1 MSRDALSLDDYLS
14 HITQACARIERYT
27 GTMSEAAFLSPSSEL
42 VQDGVIRNLEVVG
55 EAANNIAKHHPEFM
69 AANPQLPL
77 INAYD
82 MRNRLSHGY
91 FQINL
96 RLVWATVKEHVPQ
109 LANEIRVAQLALD
122 GRAHEKPLVA
132 KRNLGDDFGL

>member
-1 MSRDALSLDDYLS
+1 MSRDALSLNDYLS

-27 GTMSEAAFLSPSSEL
+27 ANMNEATFLSPSSEL

-55 EAANNIAKHHPEFM
+55 EAANNIAKHHPAFM
-69 AANPQLPL
+69 AENPQLPL

-96 RLVWATVKEHVPQ
+96 RLVWATVKEHVPE
-109 LANEIRVAQLALD
+109 LAREVQAAKLSLD
-122 GRAHEKPLVA
+122 GRAHEKPLGA
-132 KRNLGDDFGL
+132 KRDMGDDFGL